1 VSSTRRAI
9 LAAGALAVAPAAA
22 ARAQPASDADLL
34 EDLLALERRLAGAYD
49 AALERGVLGA
59 ELARRLRD
67 QERVHARGL
76 ERALDERGRRPA
88 DHAPARDAGLR
99 RALRSGTAFGRY
111 ALALERRA
119 VRAYVRGAVE
129 GRDDLLRPSLGAIL
143 ACEAEHEVALREALG
158 LPLLGV

>member
-1 VSSTRRAI
+1 VSTTRRAI
-9 LAAGALAVAPAAA
+9 LAAGALAVAPAA

-49 AALERGVLGA
+49 AALARGVLGT

-76 ERALDERGRRPA
+76 ERALAERGRHPA
-88 DHAPARDAGLR
+88 APAEGRDAGLR
-99 RALRSGTAFGRY
+99 RALRSRAAFGRY
-111 ALALERRA
+111 ALALEGRA
-119 VRAYVRGAVE
+119 VRAYVRGTVE
-129 GRDDLLRPSLGAIL
+129 ARDDLLRPSLGAIL

>member
-1 VSSTRRAI
+1 VSTTRRAI
-9 LAAGALAVAPAAA
+9 LAAGALAAAPAAT

-34 EDLLALERRLAGAYD
+34 EDLLALERRLASAYD
-49 AALERGVLGA
+49 AALARGVLGE

-76 ERALDERGRRPA
+76 ERALAERGRHTA
-88 DHAPARDAGLR
+88 SQAQARDGGLR
-99 RALRSGTAFGRY
+99 RALRSRAAFGRY

-129 GRDDLLRPSLGAIL
+129 ARDDLLRPSLGAIL
-143 ACEAEHEVALREALG
+143 ACEAEHEVALRVALG